1 MAHEI
6 CPWWLGYWLA
16 SPIRKLLHDPRAILA
31 PFIHEGM
38 TVFEPGPGMG
48 FFTLEIARLV
58 GHPGRVIAMDIQP
71 RMLETLGRR
80 ARKKGVGSRVELRL
94 ADSSGVGVKDLAG
107 KVDFVL
113 AFAVVHEVP
122 DPNHFFRESFDVL
135 KPGGKLLFSE
145 PSNHIEEAEFESS
158 LASAREA
165 GFRFESGPT
174 IRSNRTAVL
183 CKMSSWHSSRNL

>member
-16 SPIRKLLHDPRAILA
+16 SPVRKLLHDPGAILA
-31 PFIHEGM
+31 PFIREGM

-48 FFTLEIARLV
+48 FFTLEIARMV
-58 GHPGRVIAMDIQP
+58 GQSGRVVAVDIQP
-71 RMLETLGRR
+71 KMLETLGRK
-80 ARKKGVGSRVELRL
+80 ARRKGLGGRVERRL
-94 ADSSGVGVKDLAG
+94 ADSNGMGVRDLAG

-122 DPNHFFRESFDVL
+122 DATNFFKESLAVL
-135 KPGGKLLFSE
+135 RPGGTLLFSE
-145 PSNHIEEAEFESS
+145 PSNHVAQADFEGS
-158 LASAREA
+158 LASARKA
-165 GFRFESGPT
+165 GFKVESGPT

-183 CKMSSWHSSRNL
+183 RRMS